1 MKIKDKLIIKHKD
14 DTIKEMVYISSTQ
27 NQHLFSEEK
36 DIVGVDSSA
45 ILWAGEV
52 GTTKFLPI
60 KKKHD
65 FIKIDENT
73 WSLDIEPIN
82 SNDL

>member
-14 DTIKEMVYISSTQ
+14 NTIKEMVYISSTQ

-52 GTTKFLPI
+52 GDRK
-60 KKKHD
+60 
-65 FIKIDENT
+65 
-73 WSLDIEPIN
+73 SVV
-82 SNDL
+82 